1 MWCRAV
7 FEQTSLLYRKWKAN
21 GPRQV
26 VVGTFVFAVVR
37 IKILHREFYFS
48 KTYIFYILC
57 QVIDFDQTV
66 SSDRY
71 SAYYQ

>member
-1 MWCRAV
+1 
-7 FEQTSLLYRKWKAN
+7 
-21 GPRQV
+21 
-26 VVGTFVFAVVR
+26 VGTFVFAVVR